1 MNIMLSLKK
10 IFSDYMGVVSS
21 ILCLIHCLGLPFVF
35 FLGQYFGFTYLNSF
49 RDGIEHIIFF
59 DIIFLLTASISVFF
73 ALKHAH
79 SKEIKIL
86 LCVGWT
92 FFAIGVIF
100 ESIEIFH
107 YFIHLGSI
115 LLITGHIKNIKLCK
129 TGYCEVEIINIDLTL
144 KPNPDTN
151 TKSHN

>member
-10 IFSDYMGVVSS
+10 IFSDYMGVASS

-35 FLGQYFGFTYLNSF
+35 FLGQYFGLTYLNSF
-49 RDGIEHIIFF
+49 RDSLEHIIFF

-86 LCVGWT
+86 LSIGWI
-92 FFAIGVIF
+92 FFAIGAIF
-100 ESIEIFH
+100 ESIEFLH

-115 LLITGHIKNIKLCK
+115 LLITGHIKNIRLCK
-129 TGYCEVEIINIDLTL
+129 TGHCEVEIINIDLNL
-144 KPNPDTN
+144 KPKPNSTTNP
-151 TKSHN
+151 K